1 MAKKDFHNTG
11 ENIDRGKKE
20 AETMKP
26 QIPDPKNKPEEA
38 QITEVKNAS
47 ASGLGTI
54 GRNDQQETKNE
65 SNY

>member
-11 ENIDRGKKE
+11 ENIDREKKQP
-20 AETMKP
+20 ETKP
-26 QIPDPKNKPEEA
+26 AQKQENNDAPEND
-38 QITEVKNAS
+38 QVTEVKNAS

-54 GRNDQQETKNE
+54 GRNDQEQTKPD

>member
-11 ENIDRGKKE
+11 ENIDRGKKQP
-20 AETMKP
+20 ETKP
-26 QIPDPKNKPEEA
+26 AQKPDTNEQPEDDK
-38 QITEVKNAS
+38 ITEVKNAS

-54 GRNDQQETKNE
+54 GRNDQDQTQPA